1 VKVFLVE
8 NDRDFNKELVSILEK
23 ESEVSTFIDGKFAQ
37 DNLDRQFNL
46 YIINTDLPNV
56 DGFTLLTHIKENHPD
71 AYTIMISEH
80 TNLET
85 IEKAYKL
92 GCNDFLKKPFYPKE
106 LLLKINLIADK
117 LPQSCYIAEDLFFNK
132 DSSVLVYKEQQIPL
146 TGNEIKFIN
155 ILLASRGKLVSADQL
170 LDQMW
175 NNKATNDAL
184 RKLVSR
190 LRQKVPTDFI
200 ITRSRQGYLIP

>member
-1 VKVFLVE
+1 VKIFLVE
-8 NDRDFNKELVSILEK
+8 NDRDFNKELVSTLEK
-23 ESEVSTFIDGKFAQ
+23 EREISTFIDGKFAQ

>member
-190 LRQKVPTDFI
+190 LRQKVPVNFI